1 MRGKLAVVTA
11 AVGLALTLGWS
22 TAAFAATSPPYP
34 PTGVPYVTT
43 SSSTVV
49 SGVAF
54 TVSGCSLPANESI
67 TITLQASTSVVL
79 ATTTTDSSGCFSITV
94 TIPSNTAPGTYT
106 ISAGGLAFTTITV
119 TSAAPVP
126 VVATTKPL
134 AITGADIAALSG
146 VGAIALALGGM
157 LILTGRR
164 RRRTTD

>member
-49 SGVAF
+49 SGGPL
-54 TVSGCSLPANESI
+54 TVSGCSFQANESI
-67 TITLQASTSVVL
+67 TITLQNSTSVVL
-79 ATTTTDSSGCFSITV
+79 ATTTADSSGCFSITV

-119 TSAAPVP
+119 TSAQVP

-164 RRRTTD
+164 RRRTTG

>member
-1 MRGKLAVVTA
+1 MRAKVALVVM
-11 AVGLALTLGWS
+11 AVGFGLSLSLA
-22 TAAFAATSPPYP
+22 APAFGYATP
-34 PTGVPYVTT
+34 VPVVTT
-43 SSSTVV
+43 STSSIGAGG
-49 SGVAF
+49 SL
-54 TVSGCSLPANESI
+54 TVSGCNFVPNEPI
-67 TITLQASTSVVL
+67 TITLQNSPSVVL

-119 TSAAPVP
+119 TSLVP
-126 VVATTKPL
+126 VIATTKPL

-164 RRRTTD
+164 RRQAAE